1 MMLFWCKLMQLY
13 SMALWYFVIP
23 WYFAPK
29 GGTMRRLLVS
39 FLSGIHWFQCLLHLP
54 SVSLSSIFSSYH
66 SSGRSGCL
74 CYCQPLTDNLRVL
87 WISYIYFLNWPTI
100 QYYTTTVYPFTTR
113 VARWIF
119 DRRFRS
125 FPAFLN
131 VLLVSESVKDAL
143 DIWCSLYYGPAVLQL
158 TCCLHYSLCQA
169 D

>member
-1 MMLFWCKLMQLY
+1 MGTFIWHNLFFIIACNSTMMLFWCKLMQLY

-100 QYYTTTVYPFTTR
+100 
-113 VARWIF
+113 
-119 DRRFRS
+119 
-125 FPAFLN
+125 
-131 VLLVSESVKDAL
+131 
-143 DIWCSLYYGPAVLQL
+143 
-158 TCCLHYSLCQA
+158 HYSTTLLQSTHSLPELQGEFLTVVL
-169 D
+169 DLSSIS